1 MNAGTIL
8 YIPVAQAEGGA
19 TVTVKGQLYGPTLKL
34 DGTDITTGTAVTI
47 ATDSTRYV
55 PLSVE
60 GTGSLYLTGI
70 ATSHTVTVGPNG
82 QYRTIQAALDA
93 NDSSETDRLVLKITP
108 GDYREKITVTK
119 PGVTFA
125 NADVTAKRAV
135 TIRASYYSS
144 NTFDAD
150 GKFVPQD
157 EFDLG
162 TNKCATVTIGAGA
175 TGFSAYGITFQNDY
189 NVVDY
194 TAAGEQTPAVA
205 LNTQADKVYLKN
217 SRIIGRQDTLY
228 VQGAGN
234 RVYVDGGYIEGTVD
248 FVFGDA
254 NAYFA
259 GTELHM
265 AAFAGKN
272 NGYFTAANTKKSGVG
287 LVFDRCNLTVA
298 AAYDDDAK
306 LSLGRPWQ
314 TFAQYTQV
322 RKGDGSS
329 YVTGVDLGTKNSAY
343 TDTSSAVTYLD
354 STMSSKITKNRWNVW
369 TSKNQSGK
377 SVDVTF
383 HDDVRFAEY
392 ASHDETGALLDP
404 ADYKNVVLGSMSA
417 LDEAQVQAKRAE
429 LLAALGFGSAAGQWV
444 VPDGA
449 WPFAYDPNYST
460 GTDVQPTQPGGNA
473 SPNADSAA
481 KADTMPE
488 TGSAIIAV
496 VVVAVPLLVAGL
508 ALVAVRRNRQQ

>member
-1 MNAGTIL
+1 M
-8 YIPVAQAEGGA
+8 
-19 TVTVKGQLYGPTLKL
+19 
-34 DGTDITTGTAVTI
+34 
-47 ATDSTRYV
+47 
-55 PLSVE
+55 
-60 GTGSLYLTGI
+60 
-70 ATSHTVTVGPNG
+70 
-82 QYRTIQAALDA
+82 
-93 NDSSETDRLVLKITP
+93 
-108 GDYREKITVTK
+108 
-119 PGVTFA
+119 
-125 NADVTAKRAV
+125 
-135 TIRASYYSS
+135 
-144 NTFDAD
+144 
-150 GKFVPQD
+150 
-157 EFDLG
+157 
-162 TNKCATVTIGAGA
+162 
-175 TGFSAYGITFQNDY
+175 
-189 NVVDY
+189 
-194 TAAGEQTPAVA
+194 
-205 LNTQADKVYLKN
+205 
-217 SRIIGRQDTLY
+217 
-228 VQGAGN
+228 
-234 RVYVDGGYIEGTVD
+234 YVDGGYIEGTVD

-417 LDEAQVQAKRAE
+417 LDEA
-429 LLAALGFGSAAGQWV
+429 
-444 VPDGA
+444 
-449 WPFAYDPNYST
+449 
-460 GTDVQPTQPGGNA
+460 
-473 SPNADSAA
+473 
-481 KADTMPE
+481 
-488 TGSAIIAV
+488 
-496 VVVAVPLLVAGL
+496 
-508 ALVAVRRNRQQ
+508 